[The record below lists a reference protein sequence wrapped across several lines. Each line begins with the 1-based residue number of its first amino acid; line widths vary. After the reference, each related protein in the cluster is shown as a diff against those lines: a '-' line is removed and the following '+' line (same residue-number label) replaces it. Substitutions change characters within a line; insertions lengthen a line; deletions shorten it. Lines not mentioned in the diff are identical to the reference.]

1 VSKLVSAPVHKN
13 HHHGYRY
20 FISNFI
26 CYGTFNL
33 SYAINKGE
41 HDIMD
46 VTLVDLSFY
55 QYSL

>member
-1 VSKLVSAPVHKN
+1 MACESAHKN
-13 HHHGYRY
+13 DKHGYRD

-26 CYGTFNL
+26 CYGAFNL

-41 HDIMD
+41 RDIMD
-46 VTLVDLSFY
+46 VTLVDMSFY

>member
-1 VSKLVSAPVHKN
+1 MACESAHKN
-13 HHHGYRY
+13 DKHGYRD

-26 CYGTFNL
+26 CYGAFNL

-46 VTLVDLSFY
+46 VTLVDMSFY